1 MNFGQFSC
9 FSLDK
14 INCQRTSYELPTN
27 LLYEEL
33 VNFNILLSPITLLLT
48 YLSFEDVGFDFMFL
62 SKLTII
68 VNLIYFQYL

>member
-1 MNFGQFSC
+1 M
-9 FSLDK
+9 
-14 INCQRTSYELPTN
+14 SYPQK

-33 VNFNILLSPITLLLT
+33 VNFNILLSPTTLLLT
-48 YLSFEDVGFDFMFL
+48 YLSFENVGFDFLFL